1 MRKRELKNVEWSLLI
16 VAIILCT
23 IGLVAL
29 FSATQST
36 DYDEFNKQCIW
47 LIVSLVIMG
56 AIMLIDYETLI
67 KISPI
72 LYGIFIILLIAVL
85 FTSPVNG
92 ATSWFDIG
100 FFSFQPG
107 EFAKVFVI
115 LFLALAISKIQERN
129 KSDIN
134 KPTRLL
140 ILLAILLIIVIV
152 AINYIWKDNGKAKKD
167 NANSTKVL
175 ADTNIIEENTNQN
188 SDLEQKLKKILS
200 NISGVG
206 EVEVLITYSQTS
218 VVNPIYNEDYG
229 ESVTEEED
237 TSGGKRKVSSTT
249 NKKEV
254 VSSNNDVI
262 TQSVTSPQIQGAVVI
277 AKGAGDAN
285 VKANIIQA
293 VEAATG
299 LSTYKIQVFEMN

>member
-1 MRKRELKNVEWSLLI
+1 MFKEKFGNLKNS
-16 VAIILCT
+16 
-23 IGLVAL
+23 
-29 FSATQST
+29 
-36 DYDEFNKQCIW
+36 
-47 LIVSLVIMG
+47 
-56 AIMLIDYETLI
+56 LI
-67 KISPI
+67 KSEKK
-72 LYGIFIILLIAVL
+72 G
-85 FTSPVNG
+85 G
-92 ATSWFDIG
+92 
-100 FFSFQPG
+100 
-107 EFAKVFVI
+107 K
-115 LFLALAISKIQERN
+115 
-129 KSDIN
+129 KSVEN
-134 KPTRLL
+134 L
-140 ILLAILLIIVIV
+140 ILLEILLIIVIV
-152 AINYIWKDNGKAKKD
+152 AINYIWKDNEKAKKD

-175 ADTNIIEENTNQN
+175 ADTNIIEENTSQN
-188 SDLEQKLKKILS
+188 NDLEQKLKKILS

>member
-1 MRKRELKNVEWSLLI
+1 MFKEKFGNLKNS
-16 VAIILCT
+16 
-23 IGLVAL
+23 
-29 FSATQST
+29 
-36 DYDEFNKQCIW
+36 
-47 LIVSLVIMG
+47 
-56 AIMLIDYETLI
+56 LI
-67 KISPI
+67 KSEKK
-72 LYGIFIILLIAVL
+72 
-85 FTSPVNG
+85 
-92 ATSWFDIG
+92 D
-100 FFSFQPG
+100 
-107 EFAKVFVI
+107 
-115 LFLALAISKIQERN
+115 SK
-129 KSDIN
+129 KSVEN
-134 KPTRLL
+134 L

-152 AINYIWKDNGKAKKD
+152 AINYIWKANGKAKKD

-175 ADTNIIEENTNQN
+175 ADTNIIEENTSQN
-188 SDLEQKLKKILS
+188 NDLEQKLKKILS

>member
-1 MRKRELKNVEWSLLI
+1 MFKEKFGNLKNS
-16 VAIILCT
+16 
-23 IGLVAL
+23 
-29 FSATQST
+29 
-36 DYDEFNKQCIW
+36 
-47 LIVSLVIMG
+47 
-56 AIMLIDYETLI
+56 LI
-67 KISPI
+67 KSEKK
-72 LYGIFIILLIAVL
+72 G
-85 FTSPVNG
+85 
-92 ATSWFDIG
+92 
-100 FFSFQPG
+100 
-107 EFAKVFVI
+107 
-115 LFLALAISKIQERN
+115 SK
-129 KSDIN
+129 KSVEN
-134 KPTRLL
+134 L

-152 AINYIWKDNGKAKKD
+152 AINYIWKDNEKAKKD

-175 ADTNIIEENTNQN
+175 ADTNIIEENTSQN
-188 SDLEQKLKKILS
+188 NDLEQKLKKILS

>member
-1 MRKRELKNVEWSLLI
+1 MFKEKFGNLKNS
-16 VAIILCT
+16 
-23 IGLVAL
+23 
-29 FSATQST
+29 
-36 DYDEFNKQCIW
+36 
-47 LIVSLVIMG
+47 
-56 AIMLIDYETLI
+56 LI
-67 KISPI
+67 KSEKKD
-72 LYGIFIILLIAVL
+72 G
-85 FTSPVNG
+85 
-92 ATSWFDIG
+92 
-100 FFSFQPG
+100 
-107 EFAKVFVI
+107 K
-115 LFLALAISKIQERN
+115 
-129 KSDIN
+129 KSVEN
-134 KPTRLL
+134 L

-152 AINYIWKDNGKAKKD
+152 AINYIWKDNEKAKKD

-175 ADTNIIEENTNQN
+175 ADTNIIEENTSQN
-188 SDLEQKLKKILS
+188 NDLEQKLKKILS
-200 NISGVG
+200 NIGGVG

>member
-1 MRKRELKNVEWSLLI
+1 MKNS
-16 VAIILCT
+16 
-23 IGLVAL
+23 
-29 FSATQST
+29 
-36 DYDEFNKQCIW
+36 
-47 LIVSLVIMG
+47 
-56 AIMLIDYETLI
+56 LI
-67 KISPI
+67 KSEKK
-72 LYGIFIILLIAVL
+72 G
-85 FTSPVNG
+85 
-92 ATSWFDIG
+92 
-100 FFSFQPG
+100 
-107 EFAKVFVI
+107 
-115 LFLALAISKIQERN
+115 SK
-129 KSDIN
+129 KSVEN
-134 KPTRLL
+134 L

-152 AINYIWKDNGKAKKD
+152 AINYIWKDNEKAKKD

-175 ADTNIIEENTNQN
+175 ADTNIIEENTSQN
-188 SDLEQKLKKILS
+188 NDLEQKLKKILS

>member
-1 MRKRELKNVEWSLLI
+1 MFKEKFGNLKNS
-16 VAIILCT
+16 
-23 IGLVAL
+23 
-29 FSATQST
+29 
-36 DYDEFNKQCIW
+36 
-47 LIVSLVIMG
+47 
-56 AIMLIDYETLI
+56 LI
-67 KISPI
+67 KSEKKD
-72 LYGIFIILLIAVL
+72 G
-85 FTSPVNG
+85 
-92 ATSWFDIG
+92 
-100 FFSFQPG
+100 
-107 EFAKVFVI
+107 K
-115 LFLALAISKIQERN
+115 
-129 KSDIN
+129 KSVEN
-134 KPTRLL
+134 L

-152 AINYIWKDNGKAKKD
+152 AINYIWKDNEKAKKD

-175 ADTNIIEENTNQN
+175 ADTNIIEENTSQN
-188 SDLEQKLKKILS
+188 NDLEQKLKKILS

-262 TQSVTSPQIQGAVVI
+262 TQSVTSPQIQGAVII
-277 AKGAGDAN
+277 AKGAGNAN

>member
-1 MRKRELKNVEWSLLI
+1 MFKEKFGNLKNS
-16 VAIILCT
+16 
-23 IGLVAL
+23 
-29 FSATQST
+29 
-36 DYDEFNKQCIW
+36 
-47 LIVSLVIMG
+47 
-56 AIMLIDYETLI
+56 LI
-67 KISPI
+67 KSEKKD
-72 LYGIFIILLIAVL
+72 G
-85 FTSPVNG
+85 
-92 ATSWFDIG
+92 
-100 FFSFQPG
+100 
-107 EFAKVFVI
+107 K
-115 LFLALAISKIQERN
+115 
-129 KSDIN
+129 KSVEN
-134 KPTRLL
+134 L

-152 AINYIWKDNGKAKKD
+152 AINYIWKDNEKAKKD

-175 ADTNIIEENTNQN
+175 ADTNIIEENTSQN
-188 SDLEQKLKKILS
+188 NDLEQKLKKILS

-206 EVEVLITYSQTS
+206 EVEVLITYSKTS

>member
-1 MRKRELKNVEWSLLI
+1 MFKEKFGNLKNS
-16 VAIILCT
+16 
-23 IGLVAL
+23 
-29 FSATQST
+29 
-36 DYDEFNKQCIW
+36 
-47 LIVSLVIMG
+47 
-56 AIMLIDYETLI
+56 LI
-67 KISPI
+67 KSEKK
-72 LYGIFIILLIAVL
+72 G
-85 FTSPVNG
+85 G
-92 ATSWFDIG
+92 
-100 FFSFQPG
+100 
-107 EFAKVFVI
+107 K
-115 LFLALAISKIQERN
+115 
-129 KSDIN
+129 KSVEN
-134 KPTRLL
+134 L

-152 AINYIWKDNGKAKKD
+152 AINYIWKDNEKAKKD

-175 ADTNIIEENTNQN
+175 ADTNIIEENTSQN
-188 SDLEQKLKKILS
+188 NDLEQKLKKILS

-206 EVEVLITYSQTS
+206 EVEVLSTYSQTS

>member
-1 MRKRELKNVEWSLLI
+1 MFKEKFGNLKNS
-16 VAIILCT
+16 
-23 IGLVAL
+23 
-29 FSATQST
+29 
-36 DYDEFNKQCIW
+36 
-47 LIVSLVIMG
+47 
-56 AIMLIDYETLI
+56 LI
-67 KISPI
+67 KSEKKD
-72 LYGIFIILLIAVL
+72 G
-85 FTSPVNG
+85 
-92 ATSWFDIG
+92 
-100 FFSFQPG
+100 
-107 EFAKVFVI
+107 K
-115 LFLALAISKIQERN
+115 
-129 KSDIN
+129 KSVEN
-134 KPTRLL
+134 L

-152 AINYIWKDNGKAKKD
+152 AINYIWKDNGKEKKD

-175 ADTNIIEENTNQN
+175 ADTNIIEENTSQN
-188 SDLEQKLKKILS
+188 NDLEQKLKKILS

>member
-1 MRKRELKNVEWSLLI
+1 MFKEKFGNLKNS
-16 VAIILCT
+16 
-23 IGLVAL
+23 
-29 FSATQST
+29 
-36 DYDEFNKQCIW
+36 
-47 LIVSLVIMG
+47 
-56 AIMLIDYETLI
+56 LI
-67 KISPI
+67 KSEKK
-72 LYGIFIILLIAVL
+72 G
-85 FTSPVNG
+85 G
-92 ATSWFDIG
+92 
-100 FFSFQPG
+100 
-107 EFAKVFVI
+107 K
-115 LFLALAISKIQERN
+115 
-129 KSDIN
+129 KSVEN
-134 KPTRLL
+134 L

-152 AINYIWKDNGKAKKD
+152 AINYIWKDNEKAKKD

-175 ADTNIIEENTNQN
+175 ADTNIKEENTSQN
-188 SDLEQKLKKILS
+188 NDLEQKLKKILS

>member
-1 MRKRELKNVEWSLLI
+1 MFKEKFGNLKNS
-16 VAIILCT
+16 
-23 IGLVAL
+23 
-29 FSATQST
+29 
-36 DYDEFNKQCIW
+36 
-47 LIVSLVIMG
+47 
-56 AIMLIDYETLI
+56 LI
-67 KISPI
+67 KSEKK
-72 LYGIFIILLIAVL
+72 G
-85 FTSPVNG
+85 G
-92 ATSWFDIG
+92 
-100 FFSFQPG
+100 
-107 EFAKVFVI
+107 K
-115 LFLALAISKIQERN
+115 
-129 KSDIN
+129 KSVEN
-134 KPTRLL
+134 L

-152 AINYIWKDNGKAKKD
+152 AINYIWKDNEKAKKD

-175 ADTNIIEENTNQN
+175 ADTNIIEENTSQN
-188 SDLEQKLKKILS
+188 NDLEQKLKKILS

-285 VKANIIQA
+285 AKANIIQA

>member
-1 MRKRELKNVEWSLLI
+1 MFKEKVGNLKNS
-16 VAIILCT
+16 
-23 IGLVAL
+23 
-29 FSATQST
+29 
-36 DYDEFNKQCIW
+36 
-47 LIVSLVIMG
+47 
-56 AIMLIDYETLI
+56 LI
-67 KISPI
+67 KSEKK
-72 LYGIFIILLIAVL
+72 G
-85 FTSPVNG
+85 G
-92 ATSWFDIG
+92 
-100 FFSFQPG
+100 
-107 EFAKVFVI
+107 K
-115 LFLALAISKIQERN
+115 
-129 KSDIN
+129 KSVEN
-134 KPTRLL
+134 L

-152 AINYIWKDNGKAKKD
+152 AINYIWKDNEKAKKD

-175 ADTNIIEENTNQN
+175 ADTNIIEENTSQN
-188 SDLEQKLKKILS
+188 NDLEQKLKKILS

>member
-1 MRKRELKNVEWSLLI
+1 MFKEKFGNLKNS
-16 VAIILCT
+16 
-23 IGLVAL
+23 
-29 FSATQST
+29 
-36 DYDEFNKQCIW
+36 
-47 LIVSLVIMG
+47 
-56 AIMLIDYETLI
+56 LI
-67 KISPI
+67 KSEKK
-72 LYGIFIILLIAVL
+72 G
-85 FTSPVNG
+85 
-92 ATSWFDIG
+92 
-100 FFSFQPG
+100 
-107 EFAKVFVI
+107 
-115 LFLALAISKIQERN
+115 SK
-129 KSDIN
+129 KSVEN
-134 KPTRLL
+134 L

-152 AINYIWKDNGKAKKD
+152 AINYIWKENEKAKKD

-175 ADTNIIEENTNQN
+175 ADTNIIEENTSQN
-188 SDLEQKLKKILS
+188 NDLEQKLKKILS